1 MHRLPG
7 GPVRDPHF
15 ARYVPVRVTQACHA
29 GSSSD
34 RKMPE
39 TWFTGGV
46 HEGDAA
52 RSLTFGPL
60 FHPRPACRPFLA
72 RLASRIEGPAGPP
85 RSSDAAPS
93 RAVPDLTPSQ
103 GDANRPPEPRHA
115 GRV

>member
-39 TWFTGGV
+39 TWFTGGI
-46 HEGDAA
+46 HGSDAA
-52 RSLTFGPL
+52 RSLTFAPRSLTFGPS

-72 RLASRIEGPAGPP
+72 RLASRIEGPADPP
-85 RSSDAAPS
+85 RSSEAAPS
-93 RAVPDLTPSQ
+93 RAVPDLPPSK
-103 GDANRPPEPRHA
+103 GDA
-115 GRV
+115 